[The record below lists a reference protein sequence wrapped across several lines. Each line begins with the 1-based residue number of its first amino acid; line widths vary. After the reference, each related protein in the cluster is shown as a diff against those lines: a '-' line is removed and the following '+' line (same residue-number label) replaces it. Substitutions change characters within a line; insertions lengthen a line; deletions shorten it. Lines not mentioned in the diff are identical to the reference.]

1 MVTLAVVGEDSLA
14 SIPKAVEE
22 SNTYVLPVIIGSREL
37 HVLGV
42 ALR

>member
-14 SIPKAVEE
+14 SIQKVVEE
-22 SNTYVLPVIIGSREL
+22 SNTYVLPVIIDSREL